1 MSGRTTIEWTE
12 STWNPVT
19 GCDRISHGCDNCYA
33 ERLAARLHAMG
44 NPRYK
49 NVFKLT
55 VHEDL
60 FEVPLRWREPR
71 VIFVNSMSDLFHE
84 AIPRD
89 AVKRIFKTMNAASW
103 HTFQVLTKRPFELL
117 KLAEELEWSRNIWI
131 GTTVESYRYV
141 HRIEALR
148 KVPAA
153 VRFISFE
160 PLLSP
165 IPMATS
171 LVGIQWAIIGGESGP
186 GARPMEKSWVTDLKK
201 VCRKHGTAFFFKQWG
216 GVNKKATGR
225 ELHGRTWDEM
235 PAAPSATPALAL

>member
-89 AVKRIFKTMNAASW
+89 AVKRDLQDHERGELAYFPGTHEETVRALETRRGAGRGAGISGSE
-103 HTFQVLTKRPFELL
+103 RP
-117 KLAEELEWSRNIWI
+117 WNP
-131 GTTVESYRYV
+131 T
-141 HRIEALR
+141 
-148 KVPAA
+148 
-153 VRFISFE
+153 
-160 PLLSP
+160 
-165 IPMATS
+165 ATS
-171 LVGIQWAIIGGESGP
+171 IALKRCGRSRLRQVHFLRAAAFSDSDG
-186 GARPMEKSWVTDLKK
+186 DL
-201 VCRKHGTAFFFKQWG
+201 
-216 GVNKKATGR
+216 
-225 ELHGRTWDEM
+225 
-235 PAAPSATPALAL
+235 P